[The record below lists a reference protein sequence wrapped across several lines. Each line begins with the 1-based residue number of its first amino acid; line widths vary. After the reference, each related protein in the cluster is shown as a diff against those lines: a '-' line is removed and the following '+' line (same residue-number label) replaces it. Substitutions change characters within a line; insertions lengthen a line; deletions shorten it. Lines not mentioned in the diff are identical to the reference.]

1 MNGVVCRKES
11 SVDYCHIQ
19 CVVISHKDI
28 TMEPGKIVLVPL
40 NEKNYATWKVQVKMY
55 LIKDDLFGI
64 VDGTEVAPSSTDTAA
79 ARKFELRKDKALAT
93 IVLAVEPKLLYLIGD
108 PKDPKEVW
116 QKLQDTFQKKS
127 WVNKFRLKRKLY
139 SLKLK
144 PGDDLQVH
152 LKSFVEIFEEL
163 AVIGDPIQD
172 EDRVISLLASLS
184 DDYSTLV
191 TALEAMEKVPS
202 WESVTERLLHEE
214 NKMKDE
220 KSCSSDRPRS
230 MQESE
235 NKSLLAKQKKS
246 VKCFECKKQV
256 M

>member
-1 MNGVVCRKES
+1 
-11 SVDYCHIQ
+11 
-19 CVVISHKDI
+19 
-28 TMEPGKIVLVPL
+28 MEPGKIVLVPL
-40 NEKNYATWKVQVKMY
+40 NEKNYATCKVQVKMY

-93 IVLAVEPKLLYLIGD
+93 IVLEPKLLYLIKD
-108 PKDPKEVW
+108 AKDPKEVW

-127 WVNKFRLKRKLY
+127 WANKFRLKRKLY

-144 PGDDLQVH
+144 TGDDLQVH
-152 LKSFVEIFEEL
+152 LKTFVEIFEEL

-184 DDYSTLV
+184 DDDSTLV
-191 TALEAMEKVPS
+191 TALEAMEKVPF

-235 NKSLLAKQKKS
+235 NKTLLAKQKKS
-246 VKCFECKKQV
+246 FKCFECNKTGHVKKNC
-256 M
+256 

>member
-1 MNGVVCRKES
+1 
-11 SVDYCHIQ
+11 
-19 CVVISHKDI
+19 
-28 TMEPGKIVLVPL
+28 MEPGKIVLVPL
-40 NEKNYATWKVQVKMY
+40 NVKNYATWKVQVKMY

-64 VDGTEVAPSSTDTAA
+64 VDRTEVAPSSTDTAA
-79 ARKFELRKDKALAT
+79 AHKFELRKDKALAT

-127 WVNKFRLKRKLY
+127 WANRFRLKRKLY

-152 LKSFVEIFEEL
+152 FKTFVEIFEEL

-191 TALEAMEKVPS
+191 IALEAMEKVPS

-230 MQESE
+230 MQENE

-246 VKCFECKKQV
+246 VKCFECNKTGHVKEELLHFY
-256 M
+256 

>member
-1 MNGVVCRKES
+1 
-11 SVDYCHIQ
+11 
-19 CVVISHKDI
+19 
-28 TMEPGKIVLVPL
+28 MEPGKIIFVPL
-40 NEKNYATWKVQVKMY
+40 NEKSYATWKVQVKMY

-64 VDGTEVAPSSTDTAA
+64 VDGTKVAPSSTYIAA
-79 ARKFELRKDKALAT
+79 ARKFELRKDKALAA

-127 WVNKFRLKRKLY
+127 WANKFRLKRKLY

-152 LKSFVEIFEEL
+152 LKTFVEIFEEL

-172 EDRVISLLASLS
+172 DDRVISLLASLS

-191 TALEAMEKVPS
+191 TVLEAMEKVPS

-214 NKMKDE
+214 NKMKDD
-220 KSCSSDRPRS
+220 KYCCSDRTR
-230 MQESE
+230 QERE
-235 NKSLLAKQKKS
+235 SLYLLNRKRVLNVLS
-246 VKCFECKKQV
+246 VTKQV